1 MCRKILIRSCVSF
14 HLGVLNF
21 LPQTLEFSNEGLGVS
36 ESLEFCNYPGT
47 WLEWPRNLNLQPFIF
62 SYSLPWVSTLLHQAS
77 CMNWEN
83 REAQYTPRGDVNTA
97 SLSSSENP
105 GASCEVTGV
114 FLKLHPMLCC
124 PKLQTAA
131 GSFPLLEKAT
141 CNWSSH
147 HLFLMACKERNSCL
161 GLSPRGLLN
170 KVLYGKAPPRGPT
183 PYHFIYHYWQIPLPY
198 TFHWQMVLL

>member
-1 MCRKILIRSCVSF
+1 
-14 HLGVLNF
+14 
-21 LPQTLEFSNEGLGVS
+21 
-36 ESLEFCNYPGT
+36 
-47 WLEWPRNLNLQPFIF
+47 
-62 SYSLPWVSTLLHQAS
+62 
-77 CMNWEN
+77 MNWEN

-161 GLSPRGLLN
+161 GLSPPRATQQSFIRKGS
-170 KVLYGKAPPRGPT
+170 APRSNPLPF
-183 PYHFIYHYWQIPLPY
+183 YIPLLTDTSSVYFPLTNGTPLTY
-198 TFHWQMVLL
+198 LLDKSIKWLKQEAFLSFPCNV